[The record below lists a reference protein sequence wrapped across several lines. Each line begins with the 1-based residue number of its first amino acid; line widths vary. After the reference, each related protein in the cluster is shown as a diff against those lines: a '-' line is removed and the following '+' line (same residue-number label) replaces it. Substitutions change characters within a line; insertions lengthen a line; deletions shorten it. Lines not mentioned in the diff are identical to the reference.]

1 MEVSP
6 DSALRS
12 YFPALKTGS
21 LTRMK
26 PATENRGVVGS
37 IPTLAISCHVPV
49 PGPHVLDVKPVI

>member
-12 YFPALKTGS
+12 HFQPLKAGF
-21 LTRMK
+21 LTLVK

-37 IPTLAISCHVPV
+37 IPTLAIDNLGSAPTRLEQHLCR
-49 PGPHVLDVKPVI
+49 